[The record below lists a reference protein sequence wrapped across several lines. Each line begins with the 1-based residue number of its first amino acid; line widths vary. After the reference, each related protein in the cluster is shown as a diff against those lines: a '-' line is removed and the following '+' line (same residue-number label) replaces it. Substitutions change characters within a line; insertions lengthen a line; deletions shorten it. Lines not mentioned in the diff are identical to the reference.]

1 MFSIALRILI
11 SARVLITQK
20 KRKEDSMFCEKCGKE
35 LFDEAVVCPSC
46 GVPTKRR
53 AVTKDVPNHMVGAV
67 LTTIFCCLIGG
78 IVAIIDASKVNT
90 KLAQGDVEGAVAAS
104 NTANNWI
111 IANIVLGL
119 LGGIIQILAVV
130 AG

>member
-1 MFSIALRILI
+1 
-11 SARVLITQK
+11 
-20 KRKEDSMFCEKCGKE
+20 MFCQKCGKE

-46 GVPTKRR
+46 GVPTKRP
-53 AVTKDVPNHMVGAV
+53 AVTKDVPNHMVGAI

-78 IVAIIDASKVNT
+78 IVAIIYASKVNT
-90 KLAQGDVEGAVAAS
+90 KLAQGDVEGAIAAS

-111 IANIVLGL
+111 IANIVVGL
-119 LGGIIQILAVV
+119 FWLVLAVV